1 MDHLVAT
8 LLILMSFPPCGNLGK
23 RSSGFRQS
31 GPIDRRHR
39 RSRSAPLNLN
49 VRTPDPGAATNLLRP
64 EEVGLK
70 IQCHRPGDPRRCR
83 LARFAASS
91 HTREYRAHAASVLR
105 AGAELSRPFD
115 RLRTSTNIGAAI
127 ATVAAS
133 RAPARRS
140 STLAATPGMPGSPN
154 PRSSPQSEPEI
165 GHRSRFRA
173 VGMRGHFRTDQAAM
187 KLLYLVLRQVAA
199 N

>member
-1 MDHLVAT
+1 
-8 LLILMSFPPCGNLGK
+8 MSFPPCGNLGK

-91 HTREYRAHAASVLR
+91 HTREYRAHAASSY
-105 AGAELSRPFD
+105 APELNSVDPSTGSGYPRISAR
-115 RLRTSTNIGAAI
+115 RLPRSPRLGHL
-127 ATVAAS
+127 
-133 RAPARRS
+133 ARRS

>member
-1 MDHLVAT
+1 
-8 LLILMSFPPCGNLGK
+8 MSFPPCGNLGK

-133 RAPARRS
+133 RAPGEAILNACCDAWDARI
-140 STLAATPGMPGSPN
+140 AK
-154 PRSSPQSEPEI
+154 SEVIASI
-165 GHRSRFRA
+165 GTRDWA
-173 VGMRGHFRTDQAAM
+173 
-187 KLLYLVLRQVAA
+187 QVKI
-199 N
+199 